1 MLPKDP
7 SKCLKNLL
15 TFGQIICKNL
25 GLAAGC
31 EYPHVGNIYI
41 YMCVYVKMEYLKM
54 KRFISMSH

>member
-31 EYPHVGNIYI
+31 EYPHVGKI
-41 YMCVYVKMEYLKM
+41 CVCVCVKMEYLKM
-54 KRFISMSH
+54 KQFIIMSH